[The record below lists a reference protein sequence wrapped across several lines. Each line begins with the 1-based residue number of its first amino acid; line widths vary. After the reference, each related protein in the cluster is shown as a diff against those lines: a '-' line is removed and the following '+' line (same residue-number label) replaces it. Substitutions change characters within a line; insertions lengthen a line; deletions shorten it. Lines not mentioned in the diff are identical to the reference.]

1 MKKKVGPCLAS
12 MSSSM
17 WLNRKINVSLL
28 GCTARPMSS
37 VLAQFQDQ
45 RQSLESETETSVV

>member
-12 MSSSM
+12 MDSSM
-17 WLNRKINVSLL
+17 WLNRKVNVSLL

-37 VLAQFQDQ
+37 VLARFQDQ
-45 RQSLESETETSVV
+45 RKSLESETETSMV